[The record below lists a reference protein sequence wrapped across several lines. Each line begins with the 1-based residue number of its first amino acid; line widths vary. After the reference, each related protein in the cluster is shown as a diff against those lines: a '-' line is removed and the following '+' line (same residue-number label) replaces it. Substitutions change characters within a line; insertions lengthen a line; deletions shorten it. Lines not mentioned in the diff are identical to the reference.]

1 MHADKRVVAFGL
13 SNKFEAERDYVLSGL
28 FTKKSRRVLSVFR

>member
-13 SNKFEAERDYVLSGL
+13 SNKFEVERDLC
-28 FTKKSRRVLSVFR
+28 FKRPFHKEKSQSTIRF